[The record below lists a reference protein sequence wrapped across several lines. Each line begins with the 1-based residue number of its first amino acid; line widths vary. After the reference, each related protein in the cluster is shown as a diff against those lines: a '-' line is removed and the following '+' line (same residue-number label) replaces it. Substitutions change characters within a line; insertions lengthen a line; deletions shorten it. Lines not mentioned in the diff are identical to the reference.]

1 MFLLAVSSE
10 YRLSLADRL
19 DKYGIVHLRFGS
31 VYIRD
36 EYSTKGP
43 RMTPAIEKGIDLR
56 PPASAQPPAAP
67 ALYTVRRYKRC
78 QTIRATSANQ
88 IVAASRAKKHGISQN
103 EAREIIEKHGPS
115 RVACDSAARPAE
127 L

>member
-1 MFLLAVSSE
+1 MFLLAVPSE

-56 PPASAQPPAAP
+56 PPRQRNLPP
-67 ALYTVRRYKRC
+67 
-78 QTIRATSANQ
+78 
-88 IVAASRAKKHGISQN
+88 
-103 EAREIIEKHGPS
+103 
-115 RVACDSAARPAE
+115 RPPF
-127 L
+127 